1 MAAKKTSSRGPKL
14 TASPTMVGA
23 ITVLIAVVA
32 VFLAYNANK
41 GLPFVPTYRVSVEIP
56 NASRLTNANEVRI
69 GGSRVG
75 IVDSIEPVMTEDG
88 EDGTPIT
95 DSETVSKSDTEG
107 VIAQVNLKLDET
119 AAPIPTDSVFR
130 VRYRSAFG
138 IKYLEIVR
146 GYGPAAP
153 EGYIFDGTD
162 DSEVCSLPTEGE
174 EQFTSQV
181 EDTPAANGCF
191 TEQTEF
197 DDIYNTFNS
206 ETRKAGQ
213 KNLVG
218 FGTGFAGRGI
228 SLNEAIRALPPAFDN
243 LKPVAQTLS
252 DPDTQLSRFVREL
265 ADFAELVAPVAPQ
278 NASMFTFGADTFAA
292 ITSDPEAFRDTIST
306 TAPALETGIE
316 LLPRQR
322 PFLRDFTTLTRELR
336 PGVSDLRPTLPVLN
350 SAIDVG
356 TPVLRRS
363 PALNRRLEGTLTQLR
378 DLVQQPTT
386 LLSLKRLETT
396 LDTAKP
402 LARYMAPVQT
412 VCNYINYWGAGLS
425 NALSAPDVNGFTFRQ
440 TIATFPLGPIAVNTP
455 LGQVQVPGQVQ
466 GSLGG
471 YSGIQANGRAYDPTV
486 RDGGNFDPY
495 ADPITYAQPYAT
507 SGQDGD
513 DCQVGQNGYALGQVR
528 VPGQPAW
535 SPANVASDLPGSRGP
550 TTAYFGR
557 DGSRQIKDTRVGS
570 RQPDSWKGLR

>member
-1 MAAKKTSSRGPKL
+1 MATKKKSAKRPKL

-23 ITVLIAVVA
+23 ITVLVAIVA

-41 GLPFVPTYRVSVEIP
+41 GLPFVPTYRVSVEVP

-75 IVDSIEPVMTEDG
+75 IVDSIEPVMTQEGDDDTATTSAASISG
-88 EDGTPIT
+88 KE
-95 DSETVSKSDTEG
+95 TEG

-130 VRYRSAFG
+130 IRYRSAFG

-153 EGYIFDGTD
+153 EGFIFDGTD
-162 DSEVCSLPTEGE
+162 DAEICSLPTDGE
-174 EQFTSQV
+174 DRFISEV
-181 EDTPAANGCF
+181 KDTPAANGCF

-197 DDIYNTFNS
+197 DDIYNTFNNK
-206 ETRKAGQ
+206 TRKAGQ
-213 KNLVG
+213 ENLVG

-228 SLNEAIRALPPAFDN
+228 SLNEAIRALPDTFGN
-243 LKPVAQTLS
+243 LKPVAETLS
-252 DPDTQLSRFVREL
+252 DPDTRLARFISEL
-265 ADFAELVAPVAPQ
+265 ADFAELIEPVAPE
-278 NASMFTFGADTFAA
+278 NASMFTFAADTFAA

-306 TAPALETGIE
+306 TAPTLETGIE

-322 PFLRDFTTLTRELR
+322 PFLNDFTTLTRELR
-336 PGVSDLRPTLPVLN
+336 PGVADLRPTLPVLN

-378 DLVQQPTT
+378 DLVGQPTT
-386 LLSLKRLETT
+386 LLALKRLETT
-396 LDTAKP
+396 LDRARP
-402 LARYMAPVQT
+402 LVRYMAPVQT
-412 VCNYINYWGAGLS
+412 VCNYVNYWGTGLA

-440 TIATFPLGPIAVNTP
+440 ALAPFPPGPIGVTTP
-455 LGQVQVPGQVQ
+455 LGDVVLPGEVQAP
-466 GSLGG
+466 LGG
-471 YSGIQANGRAYDPTV
+471 YSGIQANGRLYDPAV
-486 RDGGNFDPY
+486 RDGGEFDPY
-495 ADPITYAQPYAT
+495 SLPITYAQAYQPA
-507 SGQDGD
+507 GQDGD
-513 DCQVGQNGYALGQVR
+513 DCQMGQNGYTLGEVR

-550 TTAYFGR
+550 TTAYFQR
-557 DGSRQIKDTRVGS
+557 DGDRELRDTRVDS
-570 RQPDSWKGLR
+570 RQPSSWKGLR